1 MDMTVDTIAAI
12 ATAPGVGGVGIV
24 RISGPAAK
32 ALLHAVF
39 RPGNPKFKEFKPWLL
54 HYGRIVDSEDNILDE
69 ALAVY
74 MPGPRS
80 FTGED
85 VAELHCHGGPAI
97 LHAVLEEL
105 FRHGARLAGPGEF
118 TRRAFM
124 NGRIDLSQAEAV
136 AEAIA
141 APGKDALIAAQ
152 TKLHGGLSGLVSEL
166 RSRLLD
172 LRSSLV
178 LAVDFP
184 EEELDIVP
192 VEKIKSDLEAV
203 LEQIKTLLAAHK
215 RMQTF
220 REGALVV
227 IAGQVNVGKSSLL
240 NAMLGRNRAIVTQYP
255 GTTRD
260 FLEENLL
267 IDGLPVRLVDTAG
280 LRSTNDV
287 VEQQGLELA
296 RELFAQADLILMLV
310 DILRGP
316 AQYEVDLLSQFG
328 PDKIIG
334 VVNKCD
340 LAESQNRFWPEGD
353 VEPVFCELQQSLT
366 WLKISAKFGQG
377 IDRLTATVR
386 ERLLDLSGGRVKLPE
401 AAWNIAP
408 NLRQAQVLEMAQTEG
423 EGIIADLDQEV
434 PYDLIGVRVELMS
447 AILAE
452 VSGEIASDD
461 VLDRIFAEFCLGK

>member
-1 MDMTVDTIAAI
+1 MDTGVETIAAI
-12 ATAPGVGGVGIV
+12 ATAPGFGGVGIV

-32 ALLHAVF
+32 VLLESVF
-39 RPGNPKFKEFKPWLL
+39 RPGNPDFRGFRPWML
-54 HYGRIVDSEDNILDE
+54 HYGRIVSTGEHVLDE

-97 LHAVLEEL
+97 LQAVLEEL
-105 FRHGARLAGPGEF
+105 FGHGARLAQPGEF

-124 NGRIDLSQAEAV
+124 NGRIDLAQAEAV

-141 APGKDALIAAQ
+141 APGREALFAAQ
-152 TKLHGGLSGLVSEL
+152 NKLHGGLSRAIADL
-166 RSRLLD
+166 RSRLLE
-172 LRSSLV
+172 LQASLT

-184 EEELDIVP
+184 EEELELVP
-192 VEKIKSDLEAV
+192 LEKLQADLEYVLEKIAA
-203 LEQIKTLLAAHK
+203 LLAAHK

-240 NAMLGRNRAIVTQYP
+240 NAMLGRNRAIVTPHP

-260 FLEENLL
+260 FLEEDLL
-267 IDGLPVRLVDTAG
+267 LDGLPVRLVDTAG
-280 LRSTNDV
+280 LRKTRNI
-287 VEQQGLELA
+287 VERQGLELA
-296 RELFAQADLILMLV
+296 MELFEQADQILLVV
-310 DILRGP
+310 DIMRGP
-316 AQYEVDLLSQFG
+316 GQYELDLFKRFG
-328 PDKIIG
+328 PDKILG

-340 LAESQNRFWPEGD
+340 LAESRNDCWPKAPAETA
-353 VEPVFCELQQSLT
+353 FCELQKPV
-366 WLKISAKFGQG
+366 WLDVSARFGQG
-377 IDRLTATVR
+377 IAELSAALKK
-386 ERLLDLSGGRVKLPE
+386 RLLESSQQARFGE
-401 AAWNIAP
+401 SAWNIAP
-408 NLRQAQVLEMAQTEG
+408 NLRQAQVLELARVEG
-423 EGIIADLDQEV
+423 EGILEELAQGV

-452 VSGEIASDD
+452 VSGEIAPED